1 MTQETAVGG
10 SELEQ
15 LQRRFEEY
23 RSLRPSRGRLPPALW
38 KEAAEAA
45 RRYGLNP
52 VAQTLHLDYA
62 RLKKRMATATASS
75 NASKRTK
82 KGKPAADFLELIQ
95 PATSTT
101 QDCHIEVETSHGAKL
116 RVELKGIATNDLG
129 ALIRGFLGQ

>member
-23 RSLRPSRGRLPPALW
+23 RSVRPSRGRLPLALW
-38 KEAAEAA
+38 KEAADAA

-62 RLKKRMATATASS
+62 RLKKRMAATASRE
-75 NASKRTK
+75 ASKRTK
-82 KGKPAADFLELIQ
+82 ETRPAADFLELIQ
-95 PATSTT
+95 PATSALKE
-101 QDCHIEVETSHGAKL
+101 CHIEVETSQGAKV
-116 RVELKGIATNDLG
+116 RVELRGIATNELA
-129 ALIRGFLGQ
+129 ALMRGFLGQ

>member
-1 MTQETAVGG
+1 VGG

-38 KEAAEAA
+38 KEAEEAA

-62 RLKKRMATATASS
+62 CLKKRMTAMASNS
-75 NASKRTK
+75 ASKRTK
-82 KGKPAADFLELIQ
+82 ETRPAADFVELIQ

-101 QDCHIEVETSHGAKL
+101 QDCHIEVETSQGAKL
-116 RVELKGIATNDLG
+116 RAELKGIATNDL
-129 ALIRGFLGQ
+129 AVLIRGFLGQ

>member
-23 RSLRPSRGRLPPALW
+23 RSLRPSRGRLPLGLW

-62 RLKKRMATATASS
+62 RLKKRMATTASRD
-75 NASKRTK
+75 ASKRTK
-82 KGKPAADFLELIQ
+82 ETRPAADFLELIQ
-95 PATSTT
+95 PATNTT

-116 RVELKGIATNDLG
+116 RAELKGIATNDLA
-129 ALIRGFLGQ
+129 ALICGFLGQ

>member
-62 RLKKRMATATASS
+62 RLKKRMATTASRD
-75 NASKRTK
+75 ASKRTK
-82 KGKPAADFLELIQ
+82 ETRPAADFLELIQ
-95 PATSTT
+95 PATNTT

-116 RVELKGIATNDLG
+116 RAELKGIATNDLA

>member
-1 MTQETAVGG
+1 MTQETAVSS

-45 RRYGLNP
+45 RRFGLNP

-62 RLKKRMATATASS
+62 RLKKRMTAMASNS
-75 NASKRTK
+75 ASKRTK
-82 KGKPAADFLELIQ
+82 ETRPAADFVELIQ
-95 PATSTT
+95 PTTSTR
-101 QDCHIEVETSHGAKL
+101 QDCHIEVEMSHGAKL
-116 RVELKGIATNDLG
+116 RVELRGIATNELAG
-129 ALIRGFLGQ
+129 LIRGFLGQ

>member
-15 LQRRFEEY
+15 LQRRFEDY

-62 RLKKRMATATASS
+62 RLKKRMATTASRD
-75 NASKRTK
+75 ASKRTK
-82 KGKPAADFLELIQ
+82 ETRPAADFLELIQ
-95 PATSTT
+95 PATNTT

-116 RVELKGIATNDLG
+116 RAELKGIATNDLA